1 VADAA
6 GSHWSD
12 TARVSAVELVLLVR
26 GEREESG
33 GIRLLS
39 DLRKILK
46 EAFTPTAAILKAL
59 TEEDESPWADVR
71 GKPLTDRGLAL
82 RLRAY
87 GIKPKTARIG
97 SATPRGYYRDDFKD
111 AWQRYLPHTPEQ

>member
-1 VADAA
+1 L
-6 GSHWSD
+6 S
-12 TARVSAVELVLLVR
+12 

-59 TEEDESPWADVR
+59 AEEDDRHEADIRGNPYRPRFGSSPTCLWDQTKDGADQQCH
-71 GKPLTDRGLAL
+71 TQ
-82 RLRAY
+82 
-87 GIKPKTARIG
+87 
-97 SATPRGYYRDDFKD
+97 GYYREDFKD
-111 AWQRYLPHTPEQ
+111 AWRRYLHPAPEQ